1 LYKKLIKDIFIYGLG
16 TALPRAI
23 NLVFTYFFTD
33 LLRPEAY
40 ANINDVF
47 LFDFL
52 MIQVLT
58 FGFETAIFRFA
69 SQNENKQTTAK
80 TALYVVGAAAAI
92 FLVIGLAYYPQLAAF
107 RGYPSEY
114 ALLAVLIITSDTFLA
129 LGYTYLRLQE
139 KSVKF
144 SALKILN
151 VIVNALVLLFFFTI
165 KMPSLIKVRN
175 LFDDGGLIL
184 IATLIASLASLLGV
198 STEFIK
204 ILKKGVFDFSL
215 SKKMFFFGSP
225 IALASIAYALNETFD
240 KLFMKSALGEKI
252 TGAYGACYKLG
263 VFIMLYEMAF
273 RLGIE
278 PFFFK
283 KMKQTNRD
291 KIYADAILIYT
302 LFGSIVFVAVIAN
315 LNWLK
320 HLIIGSSEY
329 FIALEI
335 VPVILFANLILGI
348 YRNISIWYK
357 VIDKTFFSALF
368 SLAGLCITL
377 LGNIFI
383 MTRTQD
389 FQIAAWTT
397 LAAYSSMLI
406 LSYLFSRRYNPI
418 PYNLKK
424 IGLYLIIS
432 SIMSYIIFQYSP
444 GTVLNN
450 IILIFYLTLIFLVEF
465 KSMKSYII
473 KK

>member
-1 LYKKLIKDIFIYGLG
+1 MYKKLIKDIFIYGLG

-33 LLRPEAY
+33 LLHPEAY

-69 SQNENKQTTAK
+69 SQNESKPTTAK
-80 TALYVVGAAAAI
+80 TALYVVGTVAVI
-92 FLVIGLAYYPQLAAF
+92 FLVIGLEYYPQLAAF
-107 RGYPSEY
+107 RSYPAEY
-114 ALLAVLIITSDTFLA
+114 ALFAILIITSDTFLA

-151 VIVNALVLLFFFTI
+151 VIVNAVVLLFFFAI
-165 KMPSLIKVRN
+165 KTPVLINIKN

-184 IATLIASLASLLGV
+184 IATLIASLASLMGI
-198 STEFIK
+198 SGEFIK
-204 ILKKGVFDFSL
+204 IIRKGVFNLSL
-215 SKKMFFFGSP
+215 AKKMFFFGSP

-302 LFGSIVFVAVIAN
+302 LFGSVVFVSVIAN
-315 LNWLK
+315 LSWLK

-329 FIALEI
+329 FIALKI
-335 VPVILFANLILGI
+335 VPIILLANLILGI

-357 VIDKTFFSALF
+357 VIDKTFFSTLF

-383 MTRTQD
+383 MTRMQD
-389 FQIAAWTT
+389 FQVAAWTT
-397 LAAYSSMLI
+397 LAAYSSMLL
-406 LSYLFSRRYNPI
+406 LSYLFSRKYNPI

-424 IGLYLIIS
+424 IGFYLMVS
-432 SIMSYIIFQYSP
+432 SVMSYIIFQCK
-444 GTVLNN
+444 LDIFFNN
-450 IILIFYLTLIFLVEF
+450 MILISYLIVILLVEF